1 MKQFRKILTLLLI
14 VLVVAS
20 TFDADAQTRRKRSN
34 KRNTTSITK
43 VTPNDLVE
51 SLSREAVILSR
62 QCPID
67 YNELGRLESV
77 SFRNKQMTI
86 TMSFKEGFMENYY
99 SPNTDF
105 SYMEYGFKLI
115 LANIIK
121 SSGVPLSTFAQSGIS
136 FKIILKD
143 SDGNFLWQNVITC
156 KEGAEFYRQT
166 VKNGNMPKNNKKYN
180 LEYFRQLVK
189 SLNKSTPQ
197 YLEDDMVITSI
208 TMEGSKIFYNT
219 KVPSYMVVGFMML
232 TEDEKEET
240 RREIA
245 EEFYDYFSKIDTRQ
259 KNSIINEMIS
269 LGISINYR
277 YYVDDITA
285 PVYTVSLPSSYIKKN
300 GTNNY

>member
-1 MKQFRKILTLLLI
+1 MKQFRNILTLIMI

-20 TFDADAQTRRKRSN
+20 TFDADAQSRRKKSN
-34 KRNTTSITK
+34 KRNTTSTTK

-77 SFRNKQMTI
+77 SFKNKQMTM
-86 TMSFKEGFMENYY
+86 TMSFKEEFMEEYY

-121 SSGVPLSTFAQSGIS
+121 SSGVPASTFAQSGIS
-136 FKIILKD
+136 FKFILKD
-143 SDGNFLWQNVITC
+143 CDGNVLWQNVITC
-156 KEGAEFYRQT
+156 KEGAEFYKQT
-166 VKNGNMPKNNKKYN
+166 VKNGNLPKNKSNYN

-189 SLNKSTPQ
+189 SLNNSTPQ
-197 YLEDDMVITSI
+197 YLENDMVITSV
-208 TMEGSKIFYNT
+208 TMEGTKIFYNT
-219 KVPSYMVVGFMML
+219 KVPSYMVVGIMVL

-245 EEFYDYFSKIDTRQ
+245 EEIYEFFSKIDTRQ

-277 YYVDDITA
+277 YYVDDVTS
-285 PVYTVSLPSSYIKKN
+285 PVYTVSMPSSYIKKI
-300 GTNNY
+300 GTNK